1 MSDRDDE
8 SHSTFPSESE
18 TSSGRSIL
26 SILKWTALL
35 TVLAILALLG
45 LGLLMAVTAAET
57 WSPLVQIIRDTFIV
71 ILVLESVLIA
81 TALAILMLQ
90 VAGFFIM
97 LKTEIKPILDNAR
110 ETTRMT
116 KATAEFVSKN
126 SADPLIQI
134 KSFIAGLLTFL
145 REIIRI
151 RALLQTDAKEEL
163 DPDGVG

>member
-1 MSDRDDE
+1 M
-8 SHSTFPSESE
+8 SESDSE
-18 TSSGRSIL
+18 SRPTISNESDSPSGRSIT
-26 SILKWTALL
+26 SIVKWSALL
-35 TVLAILALLG
+35 IVLFIFALLA
-45 LGLLMAVTAAET
+45 LGLLIAVTAAET
-57 WSPLVQIIRDTFIV
+57 WAPLVQIIRDTFIV
-71 ILVLESVLIA
+71 ILVLESILIA

-90 VAGFFIM
+90 AAGFIIM

-145 REIIRI
+145 REVIRI
-151 RALLQTDAKEEL
+151 RTLIQTESKEEL

>member
-8 SHSTFPSESE
+8 NHSTSPNESA
-18 TSSGRSIL
+18 TGSGRSIL
-26 SILKWTALL
+26 SVLKWTALI
-35 TVLAILALLG
+35 TVVVILVLLG
-45 LGLLMAVTAAET
+45 LGLLVAVTAAET
-57 WSPLVQIIRDTFIV
+57 WSPVVQIIRDTFIV

-81 TALAILMLQ
+81 TALSVLMLQ
-90 VAGFFIM
+90 AAGFFIM
-97 LKTEIKPILDNAR
+97 LKTEIRPILDNAR

-134 KSFIAGLLTFL
+134 KSFIVGLLTFL

-151 RALLQTDAKEEL
+151 RALLQTDDKIEL
-163 DPDGVG
+163 DSDDVG